1 MATVIYREQLPD
13 GTVKLWFDDNT
24 TRVVGTPIDPVAR
37 ATQAGQAAAA
47 QTRAQYA
54 DPWYQEFILD
64 PMNRSTEQQAK
75 DRARQLNMQA
85 DQLKLQGRI
94 ADANILYQQAQ
105 IELRKDELR
114 QSGMLQAAGMLA
126 NARGAGNAA
135 QRIDLGRRLSGFGA
149 QSSALA
155 DIAAGR
161 VPQGA
166 FAMSSGAKPT
176 SEADYL
182 SGMLGASPDQMNTRD
197 RNDRALAAQIGSNA
211 TRIQRGSI
219 EALSPYERSYLGSY
233 LSATGFDE
241 DQFTDEYRR
250 AGIHQGYR
258 G

>member
-54 DPWYQEFILD
+54 DPWYQTNVLD

-135 QRIDLGRRLSGFGA
+135 QRISLGERLAGFGA
-149 QSSALA
+149 QTQGLA

-166 FAMSSGAKPT
+166 FAMRPGDKPV

-182 SGMLGASPDQMNTRD
+182 SGMLGATQDQMRERD
-197 RNDRALAAQIGSNA
+197 RNDRALAAQIGSTIT
-211 TRIQRGSI
+211 TRPRGSL
-219 EALSPYERSYLGSY
+219 EALGPYRQAYLGSY
-233 LSATGFDE
+233 LDAEGFDAGYTE
-241 DQFTDEYRR
+241 EEYRR
-250 AGIHQGYR
+250 AGIHQGR